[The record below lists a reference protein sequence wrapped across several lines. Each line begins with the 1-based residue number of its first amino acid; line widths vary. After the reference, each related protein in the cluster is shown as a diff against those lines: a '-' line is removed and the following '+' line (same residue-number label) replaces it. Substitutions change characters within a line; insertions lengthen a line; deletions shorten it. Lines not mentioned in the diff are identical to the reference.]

1 MSDATP
7 ARVTSGRTGGE
18 PASADSAPPDGIP
31 RSWWIY
37 QGTGRPLRD
46 VRLEDILPPPPPW
59 RSFDGESGRMVDSD
73 PATGGGAGSG
83 GAAAEP
89 GDPRTEPPAPPEDAR
104 DAARRLGSAP
114 LGLRAGAEEADRV
127 NAAILLR
134 RPLLVT
140 GRPGTGKSTLA
151 YRISRELGL
160 GRVLRWPI
168 TTRTTLRSGLYGY
181 DAVGRVHAAAAAGP
195 GGGEPGPAPADIGDF
210 LQLGPLGTAMLPH
223 RLPRVLLIDEFDKC
237 DIDLPNDLLDI
248 FEAGEFSIPEL
259 VRLRKR
265 RPAVEVLTDD
275 PERSAVVAAGR
286 VRCRAFPIVVI
297 TSNGEREFPPAF
309 LRRCLELRLPDPD
322 ADRLAAIVAAH
333 LGDAEDPRTRELVEM
348 FVERSRREGG
358 LAADQLLNAVY
369 LATSHAYRPGS
380 EWEELLHAVWHRL
393 DAAGST

>member
-7 ARVTSGRTGGE
+7 VRSDGGRTGGDSG
-18 PASADSAPPDGIP
+18 SAGSAPPDGIP

-37 QGTGRPLRD
+37 QGTGRPLHD
-46 VRLEDILPPPPPW
+46 VRLEEILPPPPPW
-59 RSFDGESGRMVDSD
+59 RTFDGVAARMVDGDRD
-73 PATGGGAGSG
+73 PDSAAAGSSG
-83 GAAAEP
+83 PEEGP
-89 GDPRTEPPAPPEDAR
+89 GDPPTEPAAPEEDAG
-104 DAARRLGSAP
+104 DAVRRLGATP
-114 LGLRAGAEEADRV
+114 LATRADTQEADRV

-181 DAVGRVHAAAAAGP
+181 DAVGRVHAAAAAQTAGP
-195 GGGEPGPAPADIGDF
+195 DPADIGDF

-223 RLPRVLLIDEFDKC
+223 RLPRVLLIDEFDKG

-259 VRLRKR
+259 VRIRSR
-265 RPAVEVLTDD
+265 RPTVEVLTDD
-275 PERSAVVAAGR
+275 PARGTVIAGGR

-333 LGDAEDPRTRELVEM
+333 LGRADDPRARELIEM
-348 FVERSRREGG
+348 FVERSRHEGG

-369 LATSHAYRPGS
+369 LATSDAYHPGS
-380 EWEELLHAVWHRL
+380 DWEELLHAVWHRL
-393 DAAGST
+393 DASAGST